1 MHSTFQC
8 TTFTD
13 DNIDLPISKI
23 SDNDSNDDIRYD
35 NCAYAHRRRHRYDCN
50 QHSNIEHS
58 NKLTNTLV
66 QDYIVVRN
74 VFCKNI
80 NP

>member
-8 TTFTD
+8 ATFTD
-13 DNIDLPISKI
+13 DNIDLPISKL
-23 SDNDSNDDIRYD
+23 SDNDSNDDIRDD
-35 NCAYAHRRRHRYDCN
+35 NCTYAHRRRQGYYCN

-58 NKLTNTLV
+58 NKLTNTID

-74 VFCKNI
+74 VFCKR
-80 NP
+80 